1 MYKLRVIIDIEN
13 DIITINLS
21 DSFKTEEEAVSSR
34 YLLMK
39 SLFVDIERQNFIYID
54 NAGIIINTKNIKH
67 VKCEI
72 VNDKEAY
79 R

>member
-72 VNDKEAY
+72 VNDKEA
-79 R
+79 

>member
-1 MYKLRVIIDIEN
+1 MYKLRVKIDIEN

-39 SLFVDIERQNFIYID
+39 SLFFDIERQNFIYID
-54 NAGIIINTKNIKH
+54 SAGIIINTKNIKH

-72 VNDKEAY
+72 VNNSEA
-79 R
+79 

>member
-54 NAGIIINTKNIKH
+54 SAGIIINTKNIKH

-72 VNDKEAY
+72 VNDKET
-79 R
+79 

>member
-1 MYKLRVIIDIEN
+1 MYKLRVKIDIEN

-54 NAGIIINTKNIKH
+54 SAGIIINTKNIKH

-72 VNDKEAY
+72 VNNSEA
-79 R
+79 

>member
-1 MYKLRVIIDIEN
+1 MYKLRVKIDIEN

-39 SLFVDIERQNFIYID
+39 SLFVDIERQKFIYID
-54 NAGIIINTKNIKH
+54 SAGIIINTKNIKH

-72 VNDKEAY
+72 VNDSEA
-79 R
+79 

>member
-1 MYKLRVIIDIEN
+1 MYKLRVKIDIEN

-21 DSFKTEEEAVSSR
+21 DSFKTEEEAVSGR

-54 NAGIIINTKNIKH
+54 GAGIIINTKNIKH

-72 VNDKEAY
+72 VNDKET
-79 R
+79 

>member
-1 MYKLRVIIDIEN
+1 VYKLRVKIDIEN

-54 NAGIIINTKNIKH
+54 SAGIIINTKNIKH

-72 VNDKEAY
+72 VNDKEA
-79 R
+79 

>member
-72 VNDKEAY
+72 VNNSEA
-79 R
+79 

>member
-1 MYKLRVIIDIEN
+1 MYKLREKIDIEN

-39 SLFVDIERQNFIYID
+39 SLFFDIERQNFIYID
-54 NAGIIINTKNIKH
+54 SAGIIINTKNIKH

-72 VNDKEAY
+72 VNNSEA
-79 R
+79 

>member
-1 MYKLRVIIDIEN
+1 MYKLRVKIDIEN

-54 NAGIIINTKNIKH
+54 SAGIIINTKNIKH

-72 VNDKEAY
+72 VNDKEA
-79 R
+79 

>member
-1 MYKLRVIIDIEN
+1 MYKLRVKIDIEN

-34 YLLMK
+34 YLLLK

-54 NAGIIINTKNIKH
+54 SAGIIINTKNIKH

-72 VNDKEAY
+72 VNDKEA
-79 R
+79 